1 MSLNIVACRT
11 DLCFPGGRKRAMHL
25 STLLLVVPSTL
36 PKVTQAALFCVSLI
50 VMRSGKAIPSET
62 PEDVLT
68 KEAAGE
74 VFSVDTYGNPQVGRA
89 SCTSCGDQQAKST
102 GSDGTQFSRNPQR
115 SDEPAI
121 VPLHQFVR
129 LDELNFQT
137 PRKITLRIW

>member
-1 MSLNIVACRT
+1 MFSGWSKADNAPVHSALGRTEYITKSNPSSIVLRFSNRYAVWK
-11 DLCFPGGRKRAMHL
+11 GH
-25 STLLLVVPSTL
+25 
-36 PKVTQAALFCVSLI
+36 
-50 VMRSGKAIPSET
+50 PSET